1 MDADD
6 EGRRWLRAHR
16 GGAATADALAFF
28 DRCPPVAPA
37 ALVGRWRGTGLPT
50 GHPFDGLLEGYGW
63 DGQDRLAAEPG
74 PPLLSRAPRGGP
86 RRVAPAPAP
95 LALRRRPREPARRTI
110 ARLAWPGVRALRR
123 TRRPAARV
131 RTVD

>member
-16 GGAATADALAFF
+16 GGAVTGDAPAFF
-28 DRCPPVAPA
+28 ARCPPVAPA

-63 DGQDRLAAEPG
+63 YGQEVLDAETVH
-74 PPLLSRAPRGGP
+74 PLLFRDARGVP
-86 RRVAPAPAP
+86 RRVAPAHAP
-95 LALRRRPREPARRTI
+95 LALLRRHPEPPRRTI
-110 ARLAWPGVRALRR
+110 ARLAWPGVRA
-123 TRRPAARV
+123 
-131 RTVD
+131 

>member
-16 GGAATADALAFF
+16 GGAATGDALAFF

-63 DGQDRLAAEPG
+63 YGKEVLDAETVHPLRVRDAETV
-74 PPLLSRAPRGGP
+74 PPLLCRDARGGP
-86 RRVAPAPAP
+86 RPVAPAHAP
-95 LALRRRPREPARRTI
+95 RALLRRPPEPARRTI
-110 ARLAWPGVRALRR
+110 ARLAWP
-123 TRRPAARV
+123 
-131 RTVD
+131 